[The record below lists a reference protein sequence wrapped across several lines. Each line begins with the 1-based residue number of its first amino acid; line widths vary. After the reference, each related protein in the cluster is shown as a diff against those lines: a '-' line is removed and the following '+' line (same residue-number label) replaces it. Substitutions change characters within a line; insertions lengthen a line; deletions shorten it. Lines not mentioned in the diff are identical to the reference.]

1 MSFIC
6 KDKAYSSNVWSVMLD
21 ASLIY
26 KCVQYLLNS
35 LYLKAVYCFE
45 FIWNV
50 CSRHFDSEY
59 LPYRCTVPLA
69 LGHRPPFRAS
79 VPLTRDWPP
88 QSTTQW
94 PSPMT
99 TSLSLARSQSGKI
112 LRWDINQQMIHSNTF
127 GYGFKRVN
135 YMQKT
140 KQIQHWIV
148 QQTTTLFGLKQT
160 LLNLKNIF
168 VLVLKKW
175 VKADCKQICQEKTM
189 QISVTVLAHNK

>member
-6 KDKAYSSNVWSVMLD
+6 KDKAYSSNVWIVMSD

-50 CSRHFDSEY
+50 CSRHFDSEC

-79 VPLTRDWPP
+79 VLLTRDWPP

-135 YMQKT
+135 YMQK
-140 KQIQHWIV
+140 
-148 QQTTTLFGLKQT
+148 
-160 LLNLKNIF
+160 
-168 VLVLKKW
+168 LKK
-175 VKADCKQICQEKTM
+175 KNNNTE
-189 QISVTVLAHNK
+189 

>member
-135 YMQKT
+135 YMQKL
-140 KQIQHWIV
+140 KK
-148 QQTTTLFGLKQT
+148 TTTLNSTTDNNSFWFEANT
-160 LLNLKNIF
+160 VEF
-168 VLVLKKW
+168 EEY
-175 VKADCKQICQEKTM
+175 ICTC
-189 QISVTVLAHNK
+189 L

>member
-35 LYLKAVYCFE
+35 LSWKAVYCFE

-112 LRWDINQQMIHSNTF
+112 LRWYINQQMIHSNTF

-135 YMQKT
+135 YMQKL
-140 KQIQHWIV
+140 KK
-148 QQTTTLFGLKQT
+148 TTTLNSTTDNNSFWFEANT
-160 LLNLKNIF
+160 VEFEEYICTC
-168 VLVLKKW
+168 LKK
-175 VKADCKQICQEKTM
+175 VSQSGLQAN
-189 QISVTVLAHNK
+189 ISGKNANKCNSPRT